1 VPSPDNVIDP
11 VCGMK
16 FDKTRA
22 PFQREHNGETFYL
35 CSTECAQKFDIDGE
49 AYVAT
54 ARLSLPG
61 WGQTPHPESVVKQF
75 RQQ

>member
-1 VPSPDNVIDP
+1 VSSSDDVIDP

-16 FDKTRA
+16 FDKKRA
-22 PFQREHNGETFYL
+22 PFEREHSGQTFYL
-35 CSTECAQKFDIDGE
+35 CSAECAKKFDVDGE

-61 WGQTPHPESVVKQF
+61 WGQTPHPDRVVKQF
-75 RQQ
+75 RQR